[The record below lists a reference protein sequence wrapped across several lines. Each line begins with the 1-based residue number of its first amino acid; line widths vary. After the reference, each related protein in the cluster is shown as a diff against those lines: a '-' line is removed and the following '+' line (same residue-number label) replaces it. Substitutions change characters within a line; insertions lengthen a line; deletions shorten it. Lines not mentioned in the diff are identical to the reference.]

1 MNVHLDSGGEQ
12 QLLFTVRTSQV
23 TWTEIRVPV
32 SISSTTFYILCLV
45 KYFSLTD
52 LFFLLL
58 FKTDFNQI
66 GTSLKP

>member
-32 SISSTTFYILCLV
+32 SISSTTFYILYIFLV
-45 KYFSLTD
+45 
-52 LFFLLL
+52 
-58 FKTDFNQI
+58 N
-66 GTSLKP
+66 